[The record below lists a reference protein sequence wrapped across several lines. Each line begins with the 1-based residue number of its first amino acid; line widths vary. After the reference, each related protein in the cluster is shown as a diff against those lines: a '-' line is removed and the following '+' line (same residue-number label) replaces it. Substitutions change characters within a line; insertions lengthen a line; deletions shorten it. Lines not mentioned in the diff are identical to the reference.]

1 MLIFTIFCTQHRPDE
16 PSYKPRKFLVD
27 VEETMRIV
35 LEQEDTDGNFQIA
48 VTDSGPKVL
57 ALGTTASNGY
67 RTFDVSVC
75 AASLPGDDGPLD
87 RRVTY
92 LPLCYHLI
100 PPPSPLASPLPCLIS
115 HRPSS

>member
-1 MLIFTIFCTQHRPDE
+1 
-16 PSYKPRKFLVD
+16 
-27 VEETMRIV
+27 MRIV

-75 AASLPGDDGPLD
+75 AASLPGDDGPL
-87 RRVTY
+87 V
-92 LPLCYHLI
+92 
-100 PPPSPLASPLPCLIS
+100 
-115 HRPSS
+115 